1 MAVFK
6 YKALDK
12 DGKKKVG
19 LVKAISEDLAAETL
33 RERNFS
39 VISIKES
46 GGAKTGGI
54 IILNRISVKDLVV
67 FSRQFAVMIS
77 ANVSMVQALNILV
90 DQTENIRLKMIISEA
105 ADEVDSGSRL
115 SDALA
120 KRPNVFSN
128 FFVSV
133 IKSGETAGKLNEV
146 LDYLANEMEKDYDM
160 MSKIKGAMIY
170 PVFILCSLSIVG
182 IIMMVYVVPKLT
194 DIITETGGDL
204 PIATKILI
212 GASGFITGYWWLL
225 LIILVSSA
233 VGFKFYISKP
243 WGRKQF
249 DFLILRVP
257 IFGRLFQL
265 IYLVRFTRSM
275 NTLISSGITITDSLK
290 IASEVVSNKIYQRL
304 INDTIKEVED
314 GNSISSIFIKS
325 KEVPKMVSQMMNI
338 GEKTGKIDII
348 FKRITDFYSREI
360 ANIVANLMT
369 IMEPFIMIIMGI
381 AVGIMVAA
389 VILPMYNLASQF

>member
-243 WGRKQF
+243 FGKRQF